1 MSVARALE
9 SCPGVATV
17 FVQRRTG
24 GAANMV
30 AGRDHWLDEAVAA
43 ADTVCRPEVMEA
55 EDPLFLLYTSGS
67 TGKPKVS
74 LSIIFVCSSF
84 CDKHCYCNS
93 VESLPPHFDG
103 KAISVA

>member
-30 AGRDHWLDEAVAA
+30 AGRDHWLDEALAA
-43 ADTVCRPEVMEA
+43 ADTVCHPEVMEA

-74 LSIIFVCSSF
+74 YIINYLCVFII
-84 CDKHCYCNS
+84 
-93 VESLPPHFDG
+93 L
-103 KAISVA
+103 

>member
-74 LSIIFVCSSF
+74 YTIKYLCVFITFI
-84 CDKHCYCNS
+84 Y
-93 VESLPPHFDG
+93 L
-103 KAISVA
+103 

>member
-74 LSIIFVCSSF
+74 YIINYLCVFIIFI
-84 CDKHCYCNS
+84 Y
-93 VESLPPHFDG
+93 L
-103 KAISVA
+103 